1 MSFIPNNT
9 GKILWVDSINGNNVN
24 AENDK
29 PNLPYSSV
37 GAALSAATN
46 GDTVMVRPGTYL
58 EENLNIPTNV
68 SLISEG
74 GWQVTRLG
82 VVPSAATDNILILN
96 RDSYINGFGINVPE
110 STFSGIYAPNSG
122 GTNGAYNIT
131 FYGNGS
137 TGSTGTGLYKT
148 GGGKIIGAITCYKY
162 R

>member
-1 MSFIPNNT
+1 MSYTPNNT
-9 GKILWVDSINGNNVN
+9 GKIIWVDSVYGNNIN
-24 AENDK
+24 AETNK

-96 RDSYINGFGINVPE
+96 YIRP
-110 STFSGIYAPNSG
+110 
-122 GTNGAYNIT
+122 
-131 FYGNGS
+131 
-137 TGSTGTGLYKT
+137 
-148 GGGKIIGAITCYKY
+148 
-162 R
+162 